1 MKERL
6 FMRKRKFKNGFT
18 LIEILVAVFILG
30 CVFGTIYFMILRMY
44 EINTKNKERLDEE
57 IFLNNTYNMFI
68 SDPINFEENLKLA
81 YTVELFDDMYKI
93 SNLKEIMVNVIE
105 NEEYIFVYIIK
116 EKEVIEEWIRKKEIP

>member
-1 MKERL
+1 
-6 FMRKRKFKNGFT
+6 MRRRKFKNGFT

-30 CVFGTIYFMILRMY
+30 CVFGTTYFMILRMY
-44 EINTKNKERLDEE
+44 EINTKNKEQLDEE